1 MSSLGFHFLPSLP
14 HHPTYNTLKAGS
26 HLCGVMRHIALR
38 THQKFRSESWI
49 VENSCQII
57 VSVIWE
63 HPNLGDRVQIRCGR
77 RILFYADNSFP
88 LHRNDSNAFAS
99 CHLKYIIKNVH
110 NATCRVAPHRCE
122 PAFTLQNNYTY
133 SHPNLTFFSTQ
144 IQIAYISPHII
155 WSAQEV
161 HVLKIDHANAIY
173 LPSAEPKAWDNDVV
187 WH

>member
-110 NATCRVAPHRCE
+110 NAAHRVGVSRP
-122 PAFTLQNNYTY
+122 LQNNYTY
-133 SHPNLTFFSTQ
+133 SQPNLNFCLHT
-144 IQIAYISPHII
+144 IQIHISRGVVCQRGAWIENRPH
-155 WSAQEV
+155 
-161 HVLKIDHANAIY
+161 
-173 LPSAEPKAWDNDVV
+173 
-187 WH
+187 